1 MWIYSYQDIHAKDEP
16 HIRGEWELNLCDL
29 VFPSPLRQDAFYRS
43 SCFCSSPTATVIA
56 SETSLGREEAGST
69 KANTENMLHDNKN
82 NIL

>member
-16 HIRGEWELNLCDL
+16 HIRGEWELNLWDL
-29 VFPSPLRQDAFYRS
+29 VFPSPLRQDAFYRN

-56 SETSLGREEAGST
+56 SETSLGREEAGSM